1 MLFLGLGP
9 QLQLIQ
15 LQGLNSLKNQNG
27 FATVFSLFMSLLL
40 FSFCATFV
48 IVASVLSVK
57 HKANHAAEEAAL
69 ITASTMDCI
78 RAIEIAEANEAE
90 ILTCN
95 INSDY
100 VYIETFSR
108 FNNAQV
114 SLFNQLGISDNGV
127 IGKAK
132 AK

>member
-1 MLFLGLGP
+1 M
-9 QLQLIQ
+9 
-15 LQGLNSLKNQNG
+15 KNEKG

-40 FSFCATFV
+40 FSFCSTFV

-69 ITASTMDCI
+69 VTASTMDCG
-78 RAIEIAEANEAE
+78 RASEIAQANDAE

-95 INSDY
+95 INVDH
-100 VYIETFSR
+100 VYIETFSK

-114 SLFNQLGISDNGV
+114 SLFNQLGINDDGV

>member
-1 MLFLGLGP
+1 M
-9 QLQLIQ
+9 
-15 LQGLNSLKNQNG
+15 KNEKG

-40 FSFCATFV
+40 FSFCSTFV

-69 ITASTMDCI
+69 ITASILDCN
-78 RAIEIAEANEAE
+78 RAIRIAKANDAD
-90 ILTCN
+90 ILTCE
-95 INSDY
+95 INPDN
-100 VYIETFSR
+100 VYIETFSK

-114 SLFNQLGISDNGV
+114 SLFNQLGINDDGV

>member
-1 MLFLGLGP
+1 M
-9 QLQLIQ
+9 
-15 LQGLNSLKNQNG
+15 KNEKG

-40 FSFCATFV
+40 FSFCSTFV

-69 ITASTMDCI
+69 ITASTLDCE
-78 RAIEIAEANEAE
+78 RAIDMAKANDAE

-95 INSDY
+95 INPDY
-100 VYIETFSR
+100 VYIETFSK

-114 SLFNQLGISDNGV
+114 SLFNQLGINDDDV

>member
-1 MLFLGLGP
+1 M
-9 QLQLIQ
+9 
-15 LQGLNSLKNQNG
+15 KNEKG

-40 FSFCATFV
+40 FSFCSTFV
-48 IVASVLSVK
+48 IMASVLSVK

-69 ITASTMDCI
+69 ITVSTLDCN
-78 RAIEIAEANEAE
+78 RAIEIAETNDAD
-90 ILTCN
+90 ILTCE
-95 INSDY
+95 INPDN
-100 VYIETFSR
+100 VYIETFSK

-114 SLFNQLGISDNGV
+114 SLFNQLGINDDGV